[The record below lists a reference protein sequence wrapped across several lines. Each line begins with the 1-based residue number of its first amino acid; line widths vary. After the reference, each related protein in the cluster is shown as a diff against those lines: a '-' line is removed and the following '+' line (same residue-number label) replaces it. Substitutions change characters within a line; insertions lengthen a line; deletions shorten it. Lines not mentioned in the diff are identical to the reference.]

1 MYIDMS
7 PTPSS
12 LLVKFRDR
20 DTAFGVTRDTV
31 KSMATHF
38 GLSETEI
45 IHLALSRMAKEELP
59 GYEQDDGPLSA
70 QDLRHLRKIAKAA
83 LPTGAVVSEQSLF

>member
-1 MYIDMS
+1 MYTEMA

-12 LLVKFRDR
+12 LLVKFRER

-31 KSMATHF
+31 KSLAAFF
-38 GLSETEI
+38 GVSETEV
-45 IHLALSRMAKEELP
+45 IHLALSRMATQELP

-83 LPTGAVVSEQSLF
+83 LPKGETVSEQSLF